1 MTVVL
6 LTGVTTPLGTA
17 LAKALVEDPEVQQVI
32 GVGIEQSPP
41 AEPANDSFVYE
52 CWDLSKERNIRHMLF
67 GSCRE
72 RGVTHVIHSA
82 FHRSPRAEGGHIH
95 RLNVESTRHLL
106 RFCERHPTIHRFVFR
121 SDVEVY
127 RHDHL
132 HPTLLR
138 EDQPLELSRDTKQRV
153 RDRVEADLTVCTR
166 MGLSSLSICVLRLA
180 ELLAPESGSQLY
192 DWLLSRIAIR
202 PLGYNPMVNLLS
214 LEDAVAALVAG
225 VKGEAQGVFNVPGF
239 DSLPLKRL
247 AELAGVRPVA
257 LPGPMLAPLYRWRER
272 VRKTEFTYDMNDGR
286 FHTSDLLDGT
296 RARLELGYEPQHG
309 IDFSLLKPTRGA
321 RRPVPHASRSKPH

>member
-17 LAKALVEDPEVQQVI
+17 LAKALVEDSDIQLVI
-32 GVGIEQSPP
+32 GVGVERTPP
-41 AEPANDSFVYE
+41 AQPASDSFIYE
-52 CWDLSKERNIRHMLF
+52 SWDLGKERNIRRMLF

-72 RGVTHVIHSA
+72 RGVTHVVHSA
-82 FHRSPRAEGGHIH
+82 LHRSPLHEGGHVH

-106 RFCERHPTIHRFVFR
+106 RFCERHPTIRRFVFR

-138 EDQPLELSRDTKQRV
+138 EDQPLELSVAAKQRV
-153 RDRVEADLTVCTR
+153 RDRVEADLTICTR
-166 MGLSSLSICVLRLA
+166 MGMSSLSICVLRMA
-180 ELLAPESGSQLY
+180 EVLAPESGSQLH

-202 PLGYNPMVNLLS
+202 PLGYNPMFNLLS
-214 LEDAVAALVAG
+214 LEDAVAALIAAI
-225 VKGEAQGVFNVPGF
+225 KGEAQGVFNIPGF

-257 LPGPMLAPLYRWRER
+257 LPGPMLSPLYRWRER
-272 VRKTEFTYDMNDGR
+272 VRKTEFTYEMNDGR

-296 RARLELGYEPQHG
+296 RAQKELGYEPQHG
-309 IDFSLLKPTRGA
+309 IDFSHLK
-321 RRPVPHASRSKPH
+321 RR

>member
-17 LAKALVEDPEVQQVI
+17 LAKALAVDSEIQQVI
-32 GVGIEQSPP
+32 GVGAESEPP
-41 AEPANDSFVYE
+41 AELEAGSFVYE
-52 CWDLSKERNIRHMLF
+52 CWDLSKERNIRSMLF
-67 GSCRE
+67 GGCRE
-72 RGVTHVIHSA
+72 RGVTHVVHSA
-82 FHRSPRAEGGHIH
+82 LHRSPLDKGGRIH

-106 RFCERHPTIHRFVFR
+106 RFCERHPTIRRFVFR

-127 RHDHL
+127 CHDHL

-138 EDQPLELSRDTKQRV
+138 EDQPLELSAGTIQRV
-153 RDRVEADLTVCTR
+153 RDRVEADLTVCTH
-166 MGLSSLSICVLRLA
+166 MGMSSLSICVLRLA
-180 ELLAPESGSQLY
+180 EMLAPESGSQLH

-214 LEDAVAALVAG
+214 IEDAVAALIAG
-225 VKGEAQGVFNVPGF
+225 IKGEAQGVFNIPGY
-239 DSLPLKRL
+239 DSLPLKCL

-257 LPGPMLAPLYRWRER
+257 LPGPMLSPLYRWRER
-272 VRKTEFTYDMNDGR
+272 VRKTDFTYEMNDGR

-296 RARLELGYEPQHG
+296 RAKKELGYEPQHT
-309 IDFSLLKPTRGA
+309 IDFSSLKRE
-321 RRPVPHASRSKPH
+321 RRLSAFRRS

>member
-1 MTVVL
+1 MTMVL

-17 LAKALVEDPEVQQVI
+17 LAKALVDDPEIQQVV
-32 GVGIEQSPP
+32 GVGIEPEPP
-41 AEPANDSFVYE
+41 TELESNAFVYE
-52 CWDLSKERNIRHMLF
+52 CWDLSKERNIRRMLF

-72 RGVTHVIHSA
+72 RGVTHVVHSA
-82 FHRSPRAEGGHIH
+82 FHRSPRARGGRIH

-106 RFCERHPTIHRFVFR
+106 RFCERHPTIRRFVFR

-138 EDQPLELSRDTKQRV
+138 EDQPLELSTAAKQRV
-153 RDRVEADLTVCTR
+153 RDRVEADLTVCTH
-166 MGLSSLSICVLRLA
+166 MGMSSLSICVLRLA
-180 ELLAPESGSQLY
+180 EVFAPESGSQLH

-214 LEDAVAALVAG
+214 IDDAVAALIAG
-225 VKGEAQGVFNVPGF
+225 VKGEAQGVFNIPGH
-239 DSLPLKRL
+239 DRLPVKRL

-257 LPGPMLAPLYRWRER
+257 LPGPMLSPLYRWRER
-272 VRKTEFTYDMNDGR
+272 VRRTEFTYEMNDGR

-296 RARLELGYEPQHG
+296 RAMKELGYEPQHG
-309 IDFSLLKPTRGA
+309 INFSAVRQ
-321 RRPVPHASRSKPH
+321 RRRLTAFRRL

>member
-17 LAKALVEDPEVQQVI
+17 LANTLLEDPDVEQVI
-32 GVGIEQSPP
+32 GVGIEPTPP
-41 AEPANDSFVYE
+41 AELATDSFTYE
-52 CWDLSKERNIRHMLF
+52 RWDLSKERDIRRMLF
-67 GSCRE
+67 GSCRD
-72 RGVTHVIHSA
+72 RGVTHVVHSA
-82 FHRSPRAEGGHIH
+82 LHRSPLDEGGRIH
-95 RLNVESTRHLL
+95 RLNVESTRHFL
-106 RFCERHPTIHRFVFR
+106 RFCERHPTIQRFVFR

-138 EDQPLELSRDTKQRV
+138 EDQPLELSPASRQRV

-166 MGLSSLSICVLRLA
+166 MGVSSLSICVLRLA
-180 ELLAPESGSQLY
+180 EVLAPQSGSQLY

-214 LEDAVAALVAG
+214 LDDAVAALIAG
-225 VKGEAQGVFNVPGF
+225 IKGEAQGVFNIPGF

-247 AELAGVRPVA
+247 AVLAGVRPIA

-272 VRKTEFTYDMNDGR
+272 VRKTEFTYEMNDGR
-286 FHTSDLLDGT
+286 FHTSDLVDGT
-296 RARLELGYEPQHG
+296 RAREELGYEPRHR
-309 IDFSLLKPTRGA
+309 IDFTSLKTQRGL
-321 RRPVPHASRSKPH
+321 

>member
-17 LAKALVEDPEVQQVI
+17 LAKALVEDFEIQQVI
-32 GVGIEQSPP
+32 GVGIEPRPP
-41 AEPANDSFVYE
+41 AELAADSFIYE
-52 CWDLSKERNIRHMLF
+52 CWDLSKERNIRGMLF
-67 GSCRE
+67 GNCRE
-72 RGVTHVIHSA
+72 RGVTHVVHSA
-82 FHRSPRAEGGHIH
+82 LHRSPLDEGGHIH
-95 RLNVESTRHLL
+95 RLNVESTRHFL
-106 RFCERHPTIHRFVFR
+106 RLCERHPTIRRFVFR

-138 EDQPLELSRDTKQRV
+138 EDQPLELSAATRQRV

-166 MGLSSLSICVLRLA
+166 MGMSSLSICVLRLA
-180 ELLAPESGSQLY
+180 EVLAPESGSQLY

-202 PLGYNPMVNLLS
+202 PLGYNPIVNLLS
-214 LEDAVAALVAG
+214 LDDAVAALIAG
-225 VKGEAQGVFNVPGF
+225 IKGEAQGVFNIPGF

-257 LPGPMLAPLYRWRER
+257 LPGPMLSPLYRWRER
-272 VRKTEFTYDMNDGR
+272 VRKTEFTYQMNDGR

-296 RARLELGYEPQHG
+296 RAKKELGYEPQHR
-309 IDFSLLKPTRGA
+309 IDFSSLKCSGPD
-321 RRPVPHASRSKPH
+321 